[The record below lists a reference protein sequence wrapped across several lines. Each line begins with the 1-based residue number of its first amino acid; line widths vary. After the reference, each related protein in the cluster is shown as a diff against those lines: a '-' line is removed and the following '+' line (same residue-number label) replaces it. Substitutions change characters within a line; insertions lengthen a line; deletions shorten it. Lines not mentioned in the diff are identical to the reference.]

1 MSTPPI
7 GVAFCSSA
15 SRLYNNIDDAFE
27 LKFITYVKHNIGDT
41 YCPSASPISVP
52 FGDAD
57 PVNASLTIFGPKHFI
72 KYDGESCHIL
82 SLSPSLPPPPFSPF
96 RTTSWAAHSIPAL
109 TFLRSPPFLPSFSL
123 LAQIQDQHPRAL
135 PRAASRGTRAAPPL
149 KSGQTSQEVWSDRPS
164 SRGCQRSNEHT
175 QEGSYLGKCM

>member
-109 TFLRSPPFLPSFSL
+109 TFLRSPPFLPSCSL

-135 PRAASRGTRAAPPL
+135 PRAASRGTRCCATA
-149 KSGQTSQEVWSDRPS
+149 QVRSD
-164 SRGCQRSNEHT
+164 
-175 QEGSYLGKCM
+175 